1 MTQILISLMN
11 KCARGVGFAHQGDTV
26 ALLSHSVLVAVW
38 MLKDESSGV
47 RGTQPPH
54 SFYTSQISVLALL
67 STFLGI
73 VFATGSF
80 PAVQSFS
87 QLALI
92 SRMLL

>member
-1 MTQILISLMN
+1 MTQILISLIN
-11 KCARGVGFAHQGDTV
+11 KCARGVGFAHQGDVV
-26 ALLSHSVLVAVW
+26 ALLSCSVLVVVW
-38 MLKDESSGV
+38 MLKDESNGV

-54 SFYTSQISVLALL
+54 SFYTSQIFVLALL
-67 STFLGI
+67 PRFLGT
-73 VFATGSF
+73 VFAVGSF